1 MKPITL
7 HYSEGLLRRAVR
19 TFWWQGTGW
28 SYVVSVALCCAWL
41 AFRLWSGDRSWVVGM
56 LGALLACLVVIS
68 AVVYVVHYRA
78 SLGRFRRMRVP
89 EATLELGEERFRVT
103 SDLGAS
109 EIGWAAITGVRR
121 YPDFWLL
128 YFSRAQFITL
138 PTADL
143 PDEAR
148 TLILAKV
155 KELKR

>member
-7 HYSEGLLRRAVR
+7 HFTEGLLRRAVR
-19 TFWWQGTGW
+19 AFWWQGTGW
-28 SYVVSVALCCAWL
+28 SYVVSVALCCAWF

-56 LGALLACLVVIS
+56 LGALLAFVVVIS
-68 AVVYVVHYRA
+68 AAVFVVHSRA

-89 EATLELGEERFRVT
+89 EATLELGEERFRLT

-109 EIGWAAITGVRR
+109 EIGWNAVTGVRR
-121 YPDFWLL
+121 YPEFWLL
-128 YFSRAQFITL
+128 YFSRSQFVTF

-143 PDEAR
+143 PDDAR
-148 TLILAKV
+148 ALILAKV